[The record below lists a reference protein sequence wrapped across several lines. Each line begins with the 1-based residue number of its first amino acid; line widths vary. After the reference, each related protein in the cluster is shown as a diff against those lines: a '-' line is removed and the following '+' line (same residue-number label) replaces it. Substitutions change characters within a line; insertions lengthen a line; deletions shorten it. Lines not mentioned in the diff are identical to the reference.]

1 MTIPEKIS
9 KIDAGTVRQLAQ
21 QLANWAQEFISGGR
35 SPFRR
40 VETFA
45 SLLTETGEITP
56 PLVFW
61 INRDSHMAGGA
72 VFFPEGNET
81 SSLPEGER
89 SADAL
94 GLNYYVAWGA
104 RNIALWQRRD
114 EQWANVR
121 TLAIGRNDRPSPVDF
136 HDALLRLMEEMKT
149 FSVLGAVAPD
159 KLSPYYLA
167 NLVRATMLSLLPPL
181 TEHYRIHR
189 GLANNEQG
197 DHSAERQAL
206 GKAMLT
212 LTRIMALAL
221 HDALPKAV
229 QPQKLEE
236 SVGKT
241 LDTLPAPLPQTLRV
255 DSSEA
260 ILPEET
266 QVRLHLLLHRLTQLG
281 IAQTPHSS
289 IQALEILQRK
299 TASELGAHPL
309 PPPLEP
315 ATGTVLLLYPD
326 QTSDNNDSQVL
337 VNSPSMLALQSLLRH
352 VHRLAPS
359 LAHATDPMELLPDPA
374 PDYVCGTLMDNRL
387 PSAAERQLLAARL
400 RLSWPA
406 RRFRLPPRTPLWA
419 WHLLHLLG
427 LANASGYFHLVTP
440 NYWLSSVYG
449 RQLLDLL
456 LQNAT
461 LRHVQACD
469 HGLCLE
475 FRKER
480 QPDMIIRVEHGVQT
494 RQIANSQ
501 LQQGHASLLQLA
513 LLLPAEVWDML
524 DDARLS
530 FPTSQSWAKLSEQGI
545 FFYSRSS
552 LGRYLWHVTSGGR
565 PLPRRT
571 ALRTEVLRKG
581 LPLPSEKTLLSLRD
595 LQTDG
600 TGEPSVALLDQ
611 ELALWLGTKPDLPVM
626 MKPNPDETCNAPKHD
641 HSEQDILDAVAE
653 LVFIDGIPIFPEHYL
668 YDYYRPEMHTFNI
681 QAPLTIGE
689 EFFGTIELQDAQ
701 GHTLQVEG
709 METAQALELISSSRS
724 GLIELPVDR
733 SIMAAILD
741 RYRQDLRRLRSNL
754 VKETFRRQADPR
766 ASKVMVEKL
775 WQQKSLPPWR
785 LLS

>member
-1 MTIPEKIS
+1 
-9 KIDAGTVRQLAQ
+9 
-21 QLANWAQEFISGGR
+21 
-35 SPFRR
+35 
-40 VETFA
+40 
-45 SLLTETGEITP
+45 
-56 PLVFW
+56 
-61 INRDSHMAGGA
+61 
-72 VFFPEGNET
+72 
-81 SSLPEGER
+81 
-89 SADAL
+89 
-94 GLNYYVAWGA
+94 
-104 RNIALWQRRD
+104 
-114 EQWANVR
+114 
-121 TLAIGRNDRPSPVDF
+121 
-136 HDALLRLMEEMKT
+136 
-149 FSVLGAVAPD
+149 
-159 KLSPYYLA
+159 
-167 NLVRATMLSLLPPL
+167 
-181 TEHYRIHR
+181 
-189 GLANNEQG
+189 
-197 DHSAERQAL
+197 
-206 GKAMLT
+206 
-212 LTRIMALAL
+212 
-221 HDALPKAV
+221 
-229 QPQKLEE
+229 
-236 SVGKT
+236 
-241 LDTLPAPLPQTLRV
+241 
-255 DSSEA
+255 
-260 ILPEET
+260 
-266 QVRLHLLLHRLTQLG
+266 
-281 IAQTPHSS
+281 
-289 IQALEILQRK
+289 
-299 TASELGAHPL
+299 
-309 PPPLEP
+309 
-315 ATGTVLLLYPD
+315 
-326 QTSDNNDSQVL
+326 
-337 VNSPSMLALQSLLRH
+337 
-352 VHRLAPS
+352 
-359 LAHATDPMELLPDPA
+359 
-374 PDYVCGTLMDNRL
+374 
-387 PSAAERQLLAARL
+387 
-400 RLSWPA
+400 
-406 RRFRLPPRTPLWA
+406 
-419 WHLLHLLG
+419 LHLLG

-524 DDARLS
+524 DDGRLS